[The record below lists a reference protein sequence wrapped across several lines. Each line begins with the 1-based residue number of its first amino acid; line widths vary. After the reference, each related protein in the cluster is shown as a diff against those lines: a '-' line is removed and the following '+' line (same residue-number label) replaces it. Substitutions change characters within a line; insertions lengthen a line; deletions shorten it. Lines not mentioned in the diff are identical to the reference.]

1 MKKNKNIVEYILFYI
16 NKIIYIQ
23 KKSLNKVKFHELLSQ
38 IRLSSYNDDI
48 VKHYDNLKLVGKI
61 TPKIATLEIILRN
74 KLDNKLS
81 EKDSN
86 WIKNSNDEKIKKAK
100 DEIEYREKN
109 RNLSH
114 HQYLSRMSL
123 GAIIHLIKENK
134 LQNFIMDLKN
144 INFRNYNRHNRNFF
158 FENGIKLRFR
168 NTHKV
173 DIVLSLL
180 QNLRNRSYHWENILK
195 TTEKNGKHYPRLTTK
210 IENTHIGLNPQKIDL
225 FLSDLIKTFNEEILE
240 YC

>member
-1 MKKNKNIVEYILFYI
+1 MYS
-16 NKIIYIQ
+16 

-48 VKHYDNLKLVGKI
+48 IKHYDNLKLVGKI

-81 EKDSN
+81 EQDN
-86 WIKNSNDEKIKKAK
+86 DWIKNSNDENIKKAK

-114 HQYLSRMSL
+114 HQYLSRISL
-123 GAIIHLIKENK
+123 GTIIHLIKENK
-134 LQNFIMDLKN
+134 LQNSIMDLKN
-144 INFRNYNRHNRNFF
+144 INFRNYNQYNRNFF

-210 IENTHIGLNPQKIDL
+210 IKNTHIGVDPQKIDF
-225 FLSDLIKTFNEEILE
+225 FLSDLIKTFNEKILE

>member
-1 MKKNKNIVEYILFYI
+1 MNNLTNFNNLF
-16 NKIIYIQ
+16 
-23 KKSLNKVKFHELLSQ
+23 SQ
-38 IRLSSYNDDI
+38 MRLSSYNNDI
-48 VKHYDNLKLVGKI
+48 IKHYDNLKLVGKI
-61 TPKIATLEIILRN
+61 TSKIATLEIILRN

-81 EKDSN
+81 EQDSN
-86 WIKNSNDEKIKKAK
+86 WIKNSNDENIKKAK
-100 DEIEYREKN
+100 DEIEKREKN
-109 RNLSH
+109 IILSH
-114 HQYLSRMSL
+114 HQYLSRMGL
-123 GAIIHLIKENK
+123 GTIIHLIKENK
-134 LQNFIMDLKN
+134 LQNSIMDLKN
-144 INFRNYNRHNRNFF
+144 INFRNYDQHNRNFF
-158 FENGIKLRFR
+158 FENGIKLHFR

-210 IENTHIGLNPQKIDL
+210 IENTHIGVYPQKIDL

>member
-1 MKKNKNIVEYILFYI
+1 MNNTINFNELF
-16 NKIIYIQ
+16 
-23 KKSLNKVKFHELLSQ
+23 SQ
-38 IRLSSYNDDI
+38 IRLSSYDNNI

-81 EKDSN
+81 EQDSN
-86 WIKNSNDEKIKKAK
+86 WIKNSNDENIKKAK
-100 DEIEYREKN
+100 DEIEKREKN
-109 RNLSH
+109 RILSH
-114 HQYLSRMSL
+114 HQYLSRISL
-123 GAIIHLIKENK
+123 GTIIYLIKENRM
-134 LQNFIMDLKN
+134 QDSIMNLKN
-144 INFRNYNRHNRNFF
+144 INFRNYNQYNRNFF
-158 FENGIKLRFR
+158 LKNGKKR
-168 NTHKV
+168 NFGNIYKV

-210 IENTHIGLNPQKIDL
+210 IENTHVGVDLQKIDL

>member
-1 MKKNKNIVEYILFYI
+1 MNNLTNFNDLF
-16 NKIIYIQ
+16 
-23 KKSLNKVKFHELLSQ
+23 SQ
-38 IRLSSYNDDI
+38 MRLSSYNDDI
-48 VKHYDNLKLVGKI
+48 VKYYDNLKLVGKI

-81 EKDSN
+81 EQDN
-86 WIKNSNDEKIKKAK
+86 DWIKNSNDENIKKAKDENIKKAK

-109 RNLSH
+109 KTLSH

-123 GAIIHLIKENK
+123 GTIIYLIKKNK
-134 LQNFIMDLKN
+134 LQNSIMDLKN

-210 IENTHIGLNPQKIDL
+210 IENTHVGVDLQKIDL

>member
-1 MKKNKNIVEYILFYI
+1 M
-16 NKIIYIQ
+16 
-23 KKSLNKVKFHELLSQ
+23 KVKNNNTINFNELFSQ
-38 IRLSSYNDDI
+38 IRLSSYDNNI
-48 VKHYDNLKLVGKI
+48 IKHYDNLKLVGKI

-81 EKDSN
+81 EQDSN
-86 WIKNSNDEKIKKAK
+86 WIKNSNDENIKKAK
-100 DEIEYREKN
+100 DEIEKREKN
-109 RNLSH
+109 RILSH
-114 HQYLSRMSL
+114 HQYLSRISL
-123 GAIIHLIKENK
+123 GTIIYLIKENRM
-134 LQNFIMDLKN
+134 QDSIMNLKN
-144 INFRNYNRHNRNFF
+144 INFRNYNQYNRNFF
-158 FENGIKLRFR
+158 LKNGKKR
-168 NTHKV
+168 NFGNIYKV

-210 IENTHIGLNPQKIDL
+210 IENIYIGLNPQKIDL

>member
-1 MKKNKNIVEYILFYI
+1 MNNLTNFNI
-16 NKIIYIQ
+16 
-23 KKSLNKVKFHELLSQ
+23 LLSQ
-38 IRLSSYNDDI
+38 TRLSSYNNDI

-74 KLDNKLS
+74 KLDSKLS
-81 EKDSN
+81 ELDN
-86 WIKNSNDEKIKKAK
+86 EWIKNSNDGMIKNTREKI
-100 DEIEYREKN
+100 EEREKN
-109 RNLSH
+109 KILSH

-123 GAIIHLIKENK
+123 GTIIYLIKENRV
-134 LQNFIMDLKN
+134 QNSIMDLKN
-144 INFRNYNRHNRNFF
+144 INFRNYNQHNRNFF

-210 IENTHIGLNPQKIDL
+210 IENTHVGVDPQKIDL

>member
-1 MKKNKNIVEYILFYI
+1 MNNLTNFNDLF
-16 NKIIYIQ
+16 
-23 KKSLNKVKFHELLSQ
+23 SQ
-38 IRLSSYNDDI
+38 IRLSSYNNDI
-48 VKHYDNLKLVGKI
+48 IKHYDNLKLVGKI

-81 EKDSN
+81 EQDN
-86 WIKNSNDEKIKKAK
+86 DWIKNSNDEKIKKAK
-100 DEIEYREKN
+100 DEIKYREKN
-109 RNLSH
+109 RILSH

-123 GAIIHLIKENK
+123 GVIIYLIKENK
-134 LQNFIMDLKN
+134 LQNSIMDLKN
-144 INFRNYNRHNRNFF
+144 INFINYNQYNRNFF
-158 FENGIKLRFR
+158 FKNGIKLRFR

-210 IENTHIGLNPQKIDL
+210 IENAYIGINPQKVEL
-225 FLSDLIKTFNEEILE
+225 FLDDLIKTFNEEIWE

>member
-1 MKKNKNIVEYILFYI
+1 MNNTINFNELF
-16 NKIIYIQ
+16 
-23 KKSLNKVKFHELLSQ
+23 SQ
-38 IRLSSYNDDI
+38 IRLSSYNNDI
-48 VKHYDNLKLVGKI
+48 VKHYDNLKCVGKI
-61 TPKIATLEIILRN
+61 TPKLATLEIILRN

-81 EKDSN
+81 EKDN
-86 WIKNSNDEKIKKAK
+86 DWIKNSNDEKIKKSK
-100 DEIEYREKN
+100 EEIEHRKKN
-109 RNLSH
+109 RILSH
-114 HQYLSRMSL
+114 HQYLSRISL
-123 GAIIHLIKENK
+123 GTIIHLIKENK
-134 LQNFIMDLKN
+134 LQNSIMDLKN
-144 INFRNYNRHNRNFF
+144 INFRNYNQYNRNFF

-210 IENTHIGLNPQKIDL
+210 IKNTHIGVDPQKIDF
-225 FLSDLIKTFNEEILE
+225 FLSDLIKTFNEKILE

>member
-1 MKKNKNIVEYILFYI
+1 MYS
-16 NKIIYIQ
+16 

-48 VKHYDNLKLVGKI
+48 IKHYDNLKLVGKI

-81 EKDSN
+81 EQDSN
-86 WIKNSNDEKIKKAK
+86 WIKNSNDENIKKAK

-114 HQYLSRMSL
+114 HQYLSCMSL
-123 GAIIHLIKENK
+123 GTIIHLIKENK
-134 LQNFIMDLKN
+134 LQNSIMDLKN
-144 INFRNYNRHNRNFF
+144 INFRNYNQHNRNFF

-210 IENTHIGLNPQKIDL
+210 IENTHVGVDPQKIDL

>member
-1 MKKNKNIVEYILFYI
+1 MNNLTNFNDLF
-16 NKIIYIQ
+16 
-23 KKSLNKVKFHELLSQ
+23 SQ
-38 IRLSSYNDDI
+38 MRLSSYNDDI
-48 VKHYDNLKLVGKI
+48 VKHYDNLKFVGKI

-86 WIKNSNDEKIKKAK
+86 WIKNSNDENIKKAK
-100 DEIEYREKN
+100 DEIEKREKN
-109 RNLSH
+109 RILSH
-114 HQYLSRMSL
+114 HQYLSRISL
-123 GAIIHLIKENK
+123 GTIIYLIKENRM
-134 LQNFIMDLKN
+134 QDSIMNLKN
-144 INFRNYNRHNRNFF
+144 INFRNYNQYNRNFF
-158 FENGIKLRFR
+158 LKNGKKR
-168 NTHKV
+168 NFGNIYKV

-210 IENTHIGLNPQKIDL
+210 IENTHVGVDLQKIDL

>member
-1 MKKNKNIVEYILFYI
+1 MNNLTNFNDLF
-16 NKIIYIQ
+16 
-23 KKSLNKVKFHELLSQ
+23 SQ
-38 IRLSSYNDDI
+38 MRLSSYNDDI
-48 VKHYDNLKLVGKI
+48 VKHYDNLKFVGKI

-81 EKDSN
+81 EQDSN
-86 WIKNSNDEKIKKAK
+86 WIKNSNDENIKKAK
-100 DEIEYREKN
+100 DEIEKREKN

-114 HQYLSRMSL
+114 HQYLSRISL
-123 GAIIHLIKENK
+123 GTIIYLIKENK
-134 LQNFIMDLKN
+134 LQNSIMDLKN
-144 INFRNYNRHNRNFF
+144 INFRNYNQHNRNFF

-210 IENTHIGLNPQKIDL
+210 IENVYIGINPQKIEL
-225 FLSDLIKTFNEEILE
+225 FLDDLIKTFDERILK
-240 YC
+240 YCQD

>member
-1 MKKNKNIVEYILFYI
+1 MYS
-16 NKIIYIQ
+16 

-48 VKHYDNLKLVGKI
+48 IKHYDNLKLVGKI

-81 EKDSN
+81 EQDSN
-86 WIKNSNDEKIKKAK
+86 WIKNSNDENIKKAK
-100 DEIEYREKN
+100 DEIEKREKN
-109 RNLSH
+109 RILSH
-114 HQYLSRMSL
+114 HQYLSRISL
-123 GAIIHLIKENK
+123 GTIIHLIKENK
-134 LQNFIMDLKN
+134 LQNSIMDLKN
-144 INFRNYNRHNRNFF
+144 INFRNYNQHNRNFF

-210 IENTHIGLNPQKIDL
+210 IENTHVGVDPQKIDL

>member
-1 MKKNKNIVEYILFYI
+1 
-16 NKIIYIQ
+16 
-23 KKSLNKVKFHELLSQ
+23 
-38 IRLSSYNDDI
+38 
-48 VKHYDNLKLVGKI
+48 
-61 TPKIATLEIILRN
+61 
-74 KLDNKLS
+74 
-81 EKDSN
+81 
-86 WIKNSNDEKIKKAK
+86 
-100 DEIEYREKN
+100 
-109 RNLSH
+109 
-114 HQYLSRMSL
+114 
-123 GAIIHLIKENK
+123 
-134 LQNFIMDLKN
+134 MDLKN

-210 IENTHIGLNPQKIDL
+210 IKNTHIGVDPQKIDF
-225 FLSDLIKTFNEEILE
+225 FLSDLIKTFNEKILE

>member
-1 MKKNKNIVEYILFYI
+1 MYS
-16 NKIIYIQ
+16 

-38 IRLSSYNDDI
+38 IRLSSHNDDI
-48 VKHYDNLKLVGKI
+48 IKHYDNLKLVGKI

-74 KLDNKLS
+74 KLDSKLS
-81 EKDSN
+81 EQDN
-86 WIKNSNDEKIKKAK
+86 DWIKNSNDENIKKAK

-123 GAIIHLIKENK
+123 GTIIHLIKENK
-134 LQNFIMDLKN
+134 LQNSIMDLKN
-144 INFRNYNRHNRNFF
+144 INFRNYNQYNRNFF

-210 IENTHIGLNPQKIDL
+210 IENTHVGVDLQKIDL

>member
-1 MKKNKNIVEYILFYI
+1 MNNLTNFNDLF
-16 NKIIYIQ
+16 
-23 KKSLNKVKFHELLSQ
+23 SQ
-38 IRLSSYNDDI
+38 MRLSSYNDDI
-48 VKHYDNLKLVGKI
+48 VKHYDNLKFVGKI

-81 EKDSN
+81 EQDSN
-86 WIKNSNDEKIKKAK
+86 WIKNSNDENIKKAK
-100 DEIEYREKN
+100 DEIEKREKN
-109 RNLSH
+109 RILSH
-114 HQYLSRMSL
+114 HQYLSRISL
-123 GAIIHLIKENK
+123 GTIIHLIKENK
-134 LQNFIMDLKN
+134 LQNSIMDLKN
-144 INFRNYNRHNRNFF
+144 INFRNYNQHNRNFF

-210 IENTHIGLNPQKIDL
+210 IENTHVGVDLQKIDL

>member
-1 MKKNKNIVEYILFYI
+1 MNNLTNFNDLF
-16 NKIIYIQ
+16 
-23 KKSLNKVKFHELLSQ
+23 SQ
-38 IRLSSYNDDI
+38 TRLSSYDNDI
-48 VKHYDNLKLVGKI
+48 IKHYDNLKLVGKI

-81 EKDSN
+81 EQDN
-86 WIKNSNDEKIKKAK
+86 DWIKNSNDEKIKKAK
-100 DEIEYREKN
+100 DEIKYREKN
-109 RNLSH
+109 RILSH

-123 GAIIHLIKENK
+123 GIIIYLIKENK
-134 LQNFIMDLKN
+134 LQNSIMDLKN
-144 INFRNYNRHNRNFF
+144 INFINYNQYNRNFF
-158 FENGIKLRFR
+158 FKNGIKLRFR

-210 IENTHIGLNPQKIDL
+210 IENAYIGINPQKVEL
-225 FLSDLIKTFNEEILE
+225 FLDDLIKTFDEGILE

>member
-1 MKKNKNIVEYILFYI
+1 MNNTINFNELF
-16 NKIIYIQ
+16 
-23 KKSLNKVKFHELLSQ
+23 SQ
-38 IRLSSYNDDI
+38 IRLSSYDNNI

-81 EKDSN
+81 EQDSN
-86 WIKNSNDEKIKKAK
+86 WIKNSNDENIKKAK
-100 DEIEYREKN
+100 DEIEKREKN
-109 RNLSH
+109 RILSH
-114 HQYLSRMSL
+114 HQYLSRISL

-134 LQNFIMDLKN
+134 LQNSIMDLKN
-144 INFRNYNRHNRNFF
+144 INFRNYNQYNRNFF
-158 FENGIKLRFR
+158 LKNGKKR
-168 NTHKV
+168 NFGNIYKV

-210 IENTHIGLNPQKIDL
+210 IENVYIGINPQKIEL
-225 FLSDLIKTFNEEILE
+225 FLDDLIKTFNEEILE
-240 YC
+240 YCQD

>member
-1 MKKNKNIVEYILFYI
+1 MNNLTNFNDLF
-16 NKIIYIQ
+16 
-23 KKSLNKVKFHELLSQ
+23 SQ
-38 IRLSSYNDDI
+38 TRLSSYDNDI
-48 VKHYDNLKLVGKI
+48 IKHYDNLKLVGKI

-81 EKDSN
+81 EQDN
-86 WIKNSNDEKIKKAK
+86 DWIKNSNDEKIKKAK
-100 DEIEYREKN
+100 DEIKYREKN
-109 RNLSH
+109 RILSH

-123 GAIIHLIKENK
+123 GIIIYLIKENK
-134 LQNFIMDLKN
+134 LQNSIMDLKN
-144 INFRNYNRHNRNFF
+144 INFINYNQYNRNFF
-158 FENGIKLRFR
+158 FKNGIKLRFR

-210 IENTHIGLNPQKIDL
+210 IENAYIGINPQKVEL
-225 FLSDLIKTFNEEILE
+225 FLDDLIKTFNERILE

>member
-1 MKKNKNIVEYILFYI
+1 MNNLTNFNDLF
-16 NKIIYIQ
+16 
-23 KKSLNKVKFHELLSQ
+23 SQ
-38 IRLSSYNDDI
+38 MRLSSYNDDI
-48 VKHYDNLKLVGKI
+48 VKYYDNLKLVGKI

-81 EKDSN
+81 EQDN
-86 WIKNSNDEKIKKAK
+86 DWIKNSNDENIKKAKDENIKKAK

-109 RNLSH
+109 KTLSH

-123 GAIIHLIKENK
+123 GTIIYLIKKNK
-134 LQNFIMDLKN
+134 LQNSIMDLKN

-210 IENTHIGLNPQKIDL
+210 IENTHVGVDLQKIDL
-225 FLSDLIKTFNEEILE
+225 FLSDLIKTFNEKILE

>member
-1 MKKNKNIVEYILFYI
+1 MYS
-16 NKIIYIQ
+16 

-81 EKDSN
+81 EKDN
-86 WIKNSNDEKIKKAK
+86 DWIKNSNDEKIKKAK

-123 GAIIHLIKENK
+123 GAIIYLIKENRM
-134 LQNFIMDLKN
+134 QDSIMDLKN
-144 INFRNYNRHNRNFF
+144 INFRNYNQYNRNFF

-210 IENTHIGLNPQKIDL
+210 IKNTHIGVDPQKIDF
-225 FLSDLIKTFNEEILE
+225 FLSDLIKTFDEKILE